1 MNYRDTLEYL
11 YRLRLFGTKLGLENI
26 EHLAV
31 ALGNPQNRL
40 KFIHVAGTNGKGSV
54 CAYLNSIYKK
64 SGYKVGMFT
73 SPHLVR
79 FGERIQVNGK
89 SIVDEHLIKLVTTVR
104 NTLPELPDQISPTF
118 FEFLTG
124 MALKYFADEGCDLVI
139 WETGMGGRL
148 DATNIVTPECSII
161 TNVSLDHQTWLG
173 DTIEEIAHEKAGIIK
188 PHKPVIT
195 AATQSKVLE
204 KIKKKSK
211 QCSAPLLQ
219 IRDDSMPDHLV
230 PGLIGSHQ
238 ERNAMTAIKAVEKLA
253 SDFPVSAIDLFEGI
267 KHTKLPGRFQTL
279 QWRNREVLLDVAHNL
294 AGYDALA
301 ANCRST
307 FKDNPC
313 DLIFASLDDK
323 PWREGVELLLPY
335 CKSVHC
341 VPAKS
346 QRSVSPQDLKN
357 HLKQNKQPST
367 NAQIEAYDRL
377 DDCFHQLN
385 EPSKHPI
392 LITGSFYLVGNA
404 LSIIQDNDHNETSLN
419 EWGAQL

>member
-31 ALGNPQNRL
+31 ALGSPQNRL

-89 SIVDEHLIKLVTTVR
+89 PIVDEHLIKLVAKVR
-104 NTLPELPDQISPTF
+104 SALPELPDQISPTF

-124 MALKYFADEGCDLVI
+124 MALKYFADERCDIVI
-139 WETGMGGRL
+139 WETGMGGRM

-161 TNVSLDHQTWLG
+161 TNVSLDHQAWLG

-195 AATQSKVLE
+195 AASQSKVLE

-211 QCSAPLLQ
+211 QCSAPLLE
-219 IRDDSMPDHLV
+219 ISDELLPDDLV
-230 PGLIGSHQ
+230 PGLSGPHQ
-238 ERNAMTAIKAVEKLA
+238 ERNAMAAIKAVEKLA
-253 SDFPVSAIDLFEGI
+253 RDLPVSMHNIFEGI
-267 KHTKLPGRFQTL
+267 KHTKLPGRFQKL
-279 QWRNREVLLDVAHNL
+279 QWESREVFLDVAHNL

-301 ANCRST
+301 ANCHSA
-307 FKDNPC
+307 FKGNPC

-323 PWREGVELLLPY
+323 PWREGIELLLPY

-346 QRSVSPQDLKN
+346 QRAVSPQDLKSY
-357 HLKQNKQPST
+357 LKQSKQPSI

-377 DDCFHQLN
+377 DDCLHLLN
-385 EPSKHPI
+385 EPSKNPV
-392 LITGSFYLVGNA
+392 LVTGSFYLVGNA

-419 EWGAQL
+419 EWGARL

>member
-26 EHLAV
+26 KHLTI
-31 ALGNPQNRL
+31 ALGNPQDQL

-73 SPHLVR
+73 SPHLVK

-89 SIVDEHLIKLVTTVR
+89 SIDDEHLIKLVATVR

-124 MALKYFADEGCDLVI
+124 MALKYFADERCDIVI
-139 WETGMGGRL
+139 WETGMGGRM

-161 TNVSLDHQTWLG
+161 TNVSLDHQSWLG

-188 PHKPVIT
+188 PQIPVIT

-211 QCSAPLLQ
+211 ECSAPLLQ
-219 IRDDSMPDHLV
+219 ISDELLPDNLV
-230 PGLIGSHQ
+230 PGLGGPHQ
-238 ERNAMTAIKAVEKLA
+238 GRNAMTAIKAVEKLA
-253 SDFPVSAIDLFEGI
+253 SNLPVSVLDIFEGI
-267 KHTKLPGRFQTL
+267 NHTKLPGRFQKL
-279 QWRNREVLLDVAHNL
+279 QWESREIFLDVAHNL
-294 AGYDALA
+294 AGYDALT
-301 ANCRST
+301 ANCRSA

-323 PWREGVELLLPY
+323 PWREGIELLLPY

-346 QRSVSPQDLKN
+346 QRAVSPRDLKN
-357 HLKQNKQPST
+357 HLKQNKRSCINT
-367 NAQIEAYDRL
+367 QIKAYDRL
-377 DDCFHQLN
+377 DDCLQQLQ
-385 EPSKHPI
+385 EHSKHPI
-392 LITGSFYLVGNA
+392 LVTGSFYLVGNV
-404 LSIIQDNDHNETSLN
+404 LSIIQGNDHNETSLN